1 MKEAKGRGSKR
12 FPEYCFKWE
21 DFIDFENNAHVYRI
35 FKKDT
40 IEDVLSPLIGSNI
53 KGVHRNAEQKINLVK
68 KDVIKAYMKLI
79 IYDMIMHGKVIKL
92 PGNYG
97 WITLIVKDKPRKNGR
112 KIGIFYIIQSE
123 NLNKKSKNP
132 TSNFTHV
139 HIKDIQLLRQ
149 VTAMVNHFPEKYH
162 TISSFNDYVYNEL
175 EITKNLML
183 I

>member
-68 KDVIKAYMKLI
+68 RDVIKAYMKLI
-79 IYDMIMHGKVIKL
+79 IYDMIMQGKVIKL

-97 WITLIVKDKPRKNGR
+97 
-112 KIGIFYIIQSE
+112 
-123 NLNKKSKNP
+123 
-132 TSNFTHV
+132 
-139 HIKDIQLLRQ
+139 
-149 VTAMVNHFPEKYH
+149 
-162 TISSFNDYVYNEL
+162 
-175 EITKNLML
+175 
-183 I
+183 